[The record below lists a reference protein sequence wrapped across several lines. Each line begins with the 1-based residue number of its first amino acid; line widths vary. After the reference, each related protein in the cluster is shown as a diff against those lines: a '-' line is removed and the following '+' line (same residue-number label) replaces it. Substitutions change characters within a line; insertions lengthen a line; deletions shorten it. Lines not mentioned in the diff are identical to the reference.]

1 MSRVLSK
8 ARVERLLESGLCESK
23 DPNKHIKE
31 LEKLVSQ
38 IDEENVKRQS
48 YAFKALADPNRI
60 KILQLLKNR
69 PMCSCEITVALDLTE
84 PNTSHHL
91 NLLER
96 NNIVRTEKTGK
107 WIFYEL
113 QQSTIREICK
123 NIIGDSRNKSTR

>member
-1 MSRVLSK
+1 MNRALSK
-8 ARVERLLESGLCESK
+8 ARVERLLDSGLCESK
-23 DPNKHIKE
+23 NPNKHIKE
-31 LEKLVSQ
+31 LETMVSQ

-48 YAFKALADPNRI
+48 YAFKALADTNRI

-69 PMCSCEITVALDLTE
+69 SMCSCEITVALDLTE

-96 NNIVRTEKTGK
+96 NNIVRTEKRGK

-113 QQSTIREICK
+113 QQSTIQDMCK
-123 NIIGDSRNKSTR
+123 KIL